1 MIYYLGKFLE
11 LNGLVLLGFGLV
23 WGLLRED
30 VRGEIAMLGMGVA
43 LFLVGYLLEQK
54 AAGRR

>member
-54 AAGRR
+54 AAGRP

>member
-11 LNGLVLLGFGLV
+11 LNGLVLLAFGLV
-23 WGLLRED
+23 WGLHRGD
-30 VRGEIAMLGMGVA
+30 VRGEIAMLGIGVA

-54 AAGRR
+54 PAERR